1 MLSIL
6 ILCLL
11 ISGTFSACEE
21 RLVCKLGPRSNEKI
35 VAEHSLENINDFIV
49 DMTVLVDGSYI
60 FAGYTDDSGWFRPW
74 MRKLGADG
82 LVSDLRL
89 YKESAYQS
97 VHSLENGNLLAAM
110 LDNLQEL
117 DGNLGEVWTSPLDSF
132 AFYANTGATG
142 FALIQK
148 ENVDDLFMSRF
159 DSSGNI
165 MWEYHDIGQVGSR
178 FDYPVLLHDGSIV
191 VLDSTSFENRQN
203 VKAFDLNGNEIWSNS
218 FDIEDCR
225 NCYVIASAPMP
236 GDGFAVAWRDGYEL
250 TNVEFVGKV
259 GMQGD
264 KEWTHELPY
273 RGK

>member
-1 MLSIL
+1 
-6 ILCLL
+6 
-11 ISGTFSACEE
+11 
-21 RLVCKLGPRSNEKI
+21 
-35 VAEHSLENINDFIV
+35 
-49 DMTVLVDGSYI
+49 
-60 FAGYTDDSGWFRPW
+60 
-74 MRKLGADG
+74 
-82 LVSDLRL
+82 
-89 YKESAYQS
+89 
-97 VHSLENGNLLAAM
+97 
-110 LDNLQEL
+110 
-117 DGNLGEVWTSPLDSF
+117 
-132 AFYANTGATG
+132 
-142 FALIQK
+142 
-148 ENVDDLFMSRF
+148 
-159 DSSGNI
+159 

-273 RGK
+273 RGKLATHESKMINGRLKSPGKVIWIPQPGKSCSPAFAE